1 MNIILTGFMGTGKS
15 AVGRKLAKRLDMEY
29 LDTDELIEER
39 ERSSI
44 HHIFDEKG
52 ESYFRK
58 VESAMVREV
67 SRLDR
72 YVISTGGGVAL
83 KDENIKALKRNGFII
98 CLTANPEIILKR
110 TERTQDRPLLDE
122 SDPGKRIKE
131 LLRIRQAHYEKVDFS
146 VDTSNLPLEEVV
158 WKIEE
163 VLRKKN
169 ESCSYRAGGA

>member
-15 AVGRKLAKRLDMEY
+15 AVGRKLAKKLDMEY

-39 ERSSI
+39 EGSKI
-44 HHIFDEKG
+44 YHIFQKKG
-52 ESYFRK
+52 EPYFRK
-58 VESAMVREV
+58 LEAAMVKEV
-67 SRLDR
+67 SHLDR
-72 YVISTGGGVAL
+72 HVISTGGGVVL
-83 KDENIKALKRNGFII
+83 KDENIKALRRNGFII

-131 LLRIRQAHYEKVDFS
+131 LLRIRQAHYEKADFS
-146 VDTSNLPLEEVV
+146 VNTSNLPLEEVV
-158 WKIEE
+158 RKIEE

-169 ESCSYRAGGA
+169 ESCSYRDGGA